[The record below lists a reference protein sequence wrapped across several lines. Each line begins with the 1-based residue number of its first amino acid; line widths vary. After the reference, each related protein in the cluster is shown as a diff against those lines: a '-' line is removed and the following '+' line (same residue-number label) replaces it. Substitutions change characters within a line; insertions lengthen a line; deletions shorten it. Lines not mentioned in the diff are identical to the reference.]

1 MVIDQEA
8 RVLLVADCDGVEEM
22 VKDLERHGLETEQ
35 ADTGVQAM
43 ATARDFDVVLI
54 DLDLADFDGLTLC
67 KRIREASQ
75 VPMIGFSSTGELDRV
90 LALEGGCDDCIVK
103 PYPSRE
109 LMARVGALLRRARAR
124 PQPVLVFDRLE
135 IDPNLR
141 EVRVAGRLIGLT
153 RKEFE
158 LLHLLAAERGKIFS
172 RSELL
177 RRVWCYDSLDPGVS
191 SLASR
196 TIDTHLSSIRKKL
209 GSPQW
214 IVTVRGI
221 GFRFSDEEAPGGTD
235 WEERLVRSDGETG

>member
-1 MVIDQEA
+1 MIDQEV
-8 RVLLVADCDGVEEM
+8 RVLLIADCEGSEEM
-22 VKDLERHGLETEQ
+22 VKDLVRHGFETER
-35 ADTGVQAM
+35 VQVAAEAM
-43 ATARDFDVVLI
+43 AIVRNFDVILI

-67 KRIREASQ
+67 KRIREASE
-75 VPMIGFSSTGELDRV
+75 VPLIGFTSTHELDRV
-90 LALEGGCDDCIVK
+90 LALEGGCDDCVSK

-109 LMARVGALLRRARAR
+109 LMARVGALLRRARKLD
-124 PQPVLVFDRLE
+124 QPMLVAGQLE

-141 EVRVAGRLIGLT
+141 KVRVSGQLIGLT

-158 LLHLLAAERGKIFS
+158 LLYLLAADPGKIFS

-177 RRVWCYDSLDPGVS
+177 RRVWEYDRMDPEVT

-209 GSPQW
+209 GSSHW

-221 GFRFSDEEAPGGTD
+221 GFRFSEEGLSGEAD
-235 WEERLVRSDGETG
+235 WDGQGSSNGEAV